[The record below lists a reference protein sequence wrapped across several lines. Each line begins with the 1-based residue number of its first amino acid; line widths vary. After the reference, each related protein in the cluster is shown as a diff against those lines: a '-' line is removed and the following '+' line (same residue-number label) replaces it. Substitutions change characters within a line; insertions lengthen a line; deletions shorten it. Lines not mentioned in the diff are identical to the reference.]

1 MAMISRRGFLAGV
14 LSSLAV
20 AALGCARGPAS
31 PTEKVAAAA
40 ATAAAVEPAGGR
52 PSAASAAST
61 PAQPTATPTLVPPKP
76 TVTPT
81 PPPPTPT
88 PVVRGT
94 PMTLEIPKIGV
105 SAPIVPVKT
114 TPDGDLASP
123 DSWDVVGWFVGGPRP
138 GDPGNALITGHRDFA
153 NGPGGRPT
161 TAVFWDLGKVNPGD
175 QIVVKTDKGET
186 LPFKVE
192 STNLYDKDNAPVE
205 QILGYQLGRVIT
217 VISCEGQFI
226 PATRDY
232 TQRRIVR
239 ARLALPS

>member
-1 MAMISRRGFLAGV
+1 RQLGGEHREGARPHRERGPRADAGWSRTLAASSKHGDDLAAGVSGGRSLEPRGGGARMRARSCVADRKGRRGRRHGGSRR
-14 LSSLAV
+14 
-20 AALGCARGPAS
+20 AR
-31 PTEKVAAAA
+31 
-40 ATAAAVEPAGGR
+40 R
-52 PSAASAAST
+52 P
-61 PAQPTATPTLVPPKP
+61 P

-94 PMTLEIPKIGV
+94 PTTLEIPKIGV

-186 LPFKVE
+186 LPFK
-192 STNLYDKDNAPVE
+192 
-205 QILGYQLGRVIT
+205 
-217 VISCEGQFI
+217 
-226 PATRDY
+226 
-232 TQRRIVR
+232 
-239 ARLALPS
+239 